1 MLTDVEVGV
10 FLNWH
15 YFDKKKIISIELEG
29 SVEIDDLIIDLDSN
43 EKVYAQI
50 KRKVSLSESKE
61 SDFVK
66 TMDQFIRAH
75 LRNFDNEKYLLITP
89 SFSSS
94 KIIRDLKKILESI
107 RLNSTGFQNN
117 PLTASEKDTY
127 SKFKKVIKKL
137 YKKYTKVTM
146 NDSEFI
152 KFSHK
157 VFISIFDI
165 EDNSTIEYA
174 VLTLLTPLVNTKASL
189 LWSQLINNCLTYA
202 TNRQSINKEYLIDS
216 FSQFLKKTNNETIA
230 EDENFLKPI
239 FKESF
244 ASGKEVVLVEN
255 NNFIDDLS
263 DADLLLIELN
273 RFDDNCVKELEFDSN
288 TCKMLKSNIT
298 FNVIYRTSTFKGM
311 ERLIE
316 NNLSIIKNQNIVVIP
331 ANGLDD
337 IELTDCSRVYSER
350 SSFNLSK
357 KNNILNCL
365 VCGKTISSN
374 QSLIVEIDQLDI
386 ENDIGLIHESCLES
400 CYRILG
406 KIESDLFTDYDV
418 LKNFNWNLWF
428 TQVIRGQILFNDH
441 LVNSAKENKVMFWN
455 SEVDYLNEY
464 NYCIKQEI
472 EDGSVEYVT
481 IRGKIE
487 RFQKNKA
494 EESAKNF
501 NEQLIKLEQTNDY
514 LCLLKSTRATSTY
527 SYLKDKVHISDE
539 LLKIENYVVEKINP
553 AIIKAYEDNEN
564 FYAPLIYI
572 VQGENQ
578 EYFTIDNRVVFIND
592 PLLLNNYIT
601 NWKKVGIEIDS
612 NYDVKIVKDDIEF
625 DNLMHKI
632 YRDGLKAMFNPNFN
646 TEYELINGIVLE
658 KLIDA
663 EDYVSNKA

>member
-1 MLTDVEVGV
+1 MLADIEIDV

-15 YFDKKKIISIELEG
+15 NFDNKKSISIELEG
-29 SVEIDDLIIDLDSN
+29 SVEIDDLIINLDNN
-43 EKVYAQI
+43 EKVYSQI

-66 TMDQFIRAH
+66 TMDQFIRAY
-75 LRNFDNEKYLLITP
+75 LRNIDNEKYLLITP

-107 RLNSTGFQNN
+107 RLNPTGFQNN

-127 SKFKKVIKKL
+127 AKFKKVIKKL

-174 VLTLLTPLVNTKASL
+174 VLTLLTPLVNTKPSL
-189 LWSQLINNCLTYA
+189 LWGKLISNCLTYA
-202 TNRQSINKEYLIDS
+202 TNRQSINKEYLTNS
-216 FSQFLKKTNNETIA
+216 FSQFLKKTNNEIIIK
-230 EDENFLKPI
+230 DENFLKPI
-239 FKESF
+239 LKESF
-244 ASGKEVVLVEN
+244 ASGKEVILVEN
-255 NNFIDDLS
+255 NNFIDNLS

-273 RFDDNCVKELEFDSN
+273 RFDDNCIKELEFDSD
-288 TCKMLKSNIT
+288 TCKMLKSNVT
-298 FNVIYRTSTFKGM
+298 FNVLYRTSTFKGM

-316 NNLSIIKNQNIVVIP
+316 NNLSIVNNQNITVIP
-331 ANGLDD
+331 ANSLDN
-337 IELTDCSRVYSER
+337 IELTDCSRTYSEK
-350 SSFNLSK
+350 SSSNLSK
-357 KNNILNCL
+357 KNNVLSCL
-365 VCGKTISSN
+365 VCGKSISSN
-374 QSLIVEIDQLDI
+374 QSLIVEIDQLDM
-386 ENDIGLIHESCLES
+386 ENDIGLMHESCLKP

-428 TQVIRGQILFNDH
+428 KQVIRGQILFNDH
-441 LVNSAKENKVMFWN
+441 LANSAKENKVMFWN
-455 SEVDYLNEY
+455 SEVDYINEY
-464 NYCIKQEI
+464 SYCIKEEI

-494 EESAKNF
+494 EEAVKNF
-501 NEQLIKLEQTNDY
+501 NEHLIELEQNNDY

-527 SYLKDKVHISDE
+527 SYLKDKVDISDE
-539 LLKIENYVVEKINP
+539 LLKIKNYVVEKINP
-553 AIIKAYEDNEN
+553 TIIMAYEDNEN

-572 VQGENQ
+572 TQGENQ

-601 NWKKVGIEIDS
+601 NWKKIGIEVDI

-632 YRDGLKAMFNPNFN
+632 YRDGLNAMFNPNFN
-646 TEYELINGIVLE
+646 SECELINGMVLE
-658 KLIDA
+658 RLI
-663 EDYVSNKA
+663 